1 MKVSYLSVVAKDG
14 LTPAERFASLEK
26 AQGTFYIV
34 GDDLYFEDKKITN
47 AADIEAIDADLSDLE
62 AALIK
67 LENTEETTGSIRNI
81 IRSYLNASEV
91 AVADTDEN
99 FEGTTVEACL
109 AELADMIS
117 GTSTAGEVTV
127 TKTTGGPNDD
137 YVTRYAFSQGGTAIT
152 NGTIDILKDMVAT
165 SGQIVYPTTSDPIT
179 VDGQQVTDGTY
190 IELTIANG
198 TPFYVNVASLI
209 EYNTFTNTSVDGEIV
224 VTDNNHSITM
234 AIGKVAA
241 SKIIYR
247 AADTTDP
254 ENPVTEQTVAQKIAE
269 LESTS
274 AAGIANLDADVDA
287 TGTAQHSGTFV
298 VSGITQVDGLI
309 TAVDSVEVE
318 TAGAAAAV
326 LGTASDASTAATVY
340 GAKALTHA
348 LETYVGEIPASATAT
363 DVIGYIDE
371 KVDASLTWDEV

>member
-34 GDDLYFEDKKITN
+34 GEDLYFEDKKITN

-62 AALIK
+62 AALVK

-91 AVADTDEN
+91 AVADTGEN
-99 FEGTTVEACL
+99 FEATTVEACL
-109 AELADMIS
+109 AELANMIS
-117 GTSTAGEVTV
+117 GTATAGELTIA
-127 TKTTGGPNDD
+127 KTTGGPNDD
-137 YVTRYAFSQGGTAIT
+137 YVTRYTFSQGGTPIA

-209 EYNTFTNTSVDGEIV
+209 EYNTFTNTSADGEIV

-298 VSGITQVDGLI
+298 VSGVTQVDGLI
-309 TAVDSVEVE
+309 TAVDSTEVE

-340 GAKALTHA
+340 GAKALIHE

-363 DVIGYIDE
+363 DVIGYINE

>member
-34 GDDLYFEDKKITN
+34 GDDLYFEDKKLTN
-47 AADIEAIDADLSDLE
+47 AADIAAIDADLSDLE

-67 LENTEETTGSIRNI
+67 LENTEETSGSIRNI

-117 GTSTAGEVTV
+117 GTGTAGEVTV
-127 TKTTGGPNDD
+127 TKTTGGPNDN
-137 YVTRYAFSQGGTAIT
+137 YVTRYTFSQGGTAIT

-209 EYNTFTNTSVDGEIV
+209 EYNTFTNTSADGEIV

-298 VSGITQVDGLI
+298 VSGVTQVDGLI
-309 TAVDSVEVE
+309 TAVDSTEVE

-326 LGTASDASTAATVY
+326 LGTSSDASTAATVY

>member
-34 GDDLYFEDKKITN
+34 GDDLYFEDKKVTN
-47 AADIEAIDADLSDLE
+47 AADIAAIDADLSDLE

-91 AVADTDEN
+91 AVADTGEN
-99 FEGTTVEACL
+99 FEGNTVEACL

-127 TKTTGGPNDD
+127 TKTTGGPNDN
-137 YVTRYAFSQGGTAIT
+137 YVTRYTFSQGGVPIT

-165 SGQIVYPTTSDPIT
+165 DGQLVYPTTSDPIT
-179 VDGQQVTDGTY
+179 VNGQQVTSGTY
-190 IELTIANG
+190 IEMTIANG
-198 TPFYVNVASLI
+198 TPFYVNVADLV
-209 EYNTFTNTSVDGEIV
+209 EYNTFTNTSADGEIV

-298 VSGITQVDGLI
+298 VSGVTQVDGLI
-309 TAVDSVEVE
+309 TAVDSTEVE

-326 LGTASDASTAATVY
+326 LGTSSDASTAATVY

>member
-34 GDDLYFEDKKITN
+34 GDDLYFEDKKVTN

-67 LENTEETTGSIRNI
+67 LENTEATTGSIRNI

-91 AVADTDEN
+91 AVADTGEN

-117 GTSTAGEVTV
+117 GTGTAGEVTV
-127 TKTTGGPNDD
+127 TKTTGGPNDN
-137 YVTRYAFSQGGTAIT
+137 YVTRYTFSQGGTAIT

-165 SGQIVYPTTSDPIT
+165 SGHLVYPTPSDPIT
-179 VDGQQVTDGTY
+179 VEGQQVTSGTY
-190 IELTIANG
+190 IEMTIANG

-209 EYNTFTNTSVDGEIV
+209 EYNTFTNTSADGEIV

-274 AAGIANLDADVDA
+274 AAGIANLDANIDA

-309 TAVDSVEVE
+309 TAVDSTEVE
-318 TAGAAAAV
+318 NAGAAAAV

-340 GAKALTHA
+340 GAKALTHE